1 MQKTCPCCNNHS
13 HLRLTKGSVEY
24 FQCTNCK
31 TLFSEPIDQDGMVG
45 GEHEEGRNLGQ
56 NHLRLARVEEM
67 AKGMKKEDV
76 NILDFGCGH
85 GKLVEYLLNSGFPN
99 VRGYDAYN
107 DNYCV
112 LPIKE
117 KYHIITAIE
126 LIEHTSH
133 PFIEVDVMWRSL
145 VYGGCVM
152 IETSFVDVAAEENI
166 PLENY
171 FYIAPQNGHATI
183 FSHHGL
189 DLLMTLRGFVP
200 RQHWDRQVRLY
211 QKVKR

>member
-1 MQKTCPCCNNHS
+1 
-13 HLRLTKGSVEY
+13 
-24 FQCTNCK
+24 
-31 TLFSEPIDQDGMVG
+31 MVG

-56 NHLRLARVEEM
+56 NHLRLARIEGM
-67 AKGMKKEDV
+67 AIGIPREQT

-85 GKLVEYLLNSGFPN
+85 GYLVEYLQNSGFPN
-99 VRGYDAYN
+99 VQGFDAYS
-107 DNYCV
+107 V
-112 LPIKE
+112 QFSTLPSKE

-126 LIEHTSH
+126 VFEHTSA
-133 PFIEVDVMWRSL
+133 PFVEIDLIWRSL
-145 VYGGCVM
+145 VDNGLVM
-152 IETSFVDVAAEENI
+152 IESSFVNVADEENI
-166 PLENY
+166 PLEEF

-211 QKVKR
+211 QKVNK